1 MYLVN
6 FPFFNG
12 FCFRN
17 GAAEVFRKVGRLT
30 KHKRGAIKTNRARS
44 RKIQGCCLEIPAF
57 LPKSCRQRTWAK
69 RPGNKRQAR
78 RYQNQ
83 TGAKSENPRPLLPN
97 PGVSPQTHLPSLSLP
112 SLFGRRKGRKVIG
125 SEGNDK
131 DNKFKVLQSVPCFHF
146 SCLSFIGNKFI
157 ILVTYGPFSSRNHS
171 QFVPHPRN
179 HFQASS
185 LPHVARLLSAGGGG
199 HTGRGEE
206 VWRVEE
212 E

>member
-1 MYLVN
+1 
-6 FPFFNG
+6 
-12 FCFRN
+12 
-17 GAAEVFRKVGRLT
+17 
-30 KHKRGAIKTNRARS
+30 
-44 RKIQGCCLEIPAF
+44 
-57 LPKSCRQRTWAK
+57 
-69 RPGNKRQAR
+69 
-78 RYQNQ
+78 
-83 TGAKSENPRPLLPN
+83 LLPN

-212 E
+212 EWRNGERQWDRCEVRRVHILQSVLPQPDPHGLIFTGRPRLACVLKVLNWTSTNWHQQRFACAFQNQCLLNQQLNKA